1 MPRRTIVDWDGVAT
15 AATHGVLTA
24 RALDELGVP
33 RQTVYHRAS
42 IGGPWKRLLPG
53 VIMLSSGTPTLEQR
67 HDAALRYAGTG
78 AMITGL
84 AACRLHGM
92 TRLPETDEVHML
104 IPEARKRASKGFAE
118 IERTTR
124 LPSPVT
130 RDGFRVAPLVR
141 ALLDAAR
148 RLPSLDQVRALLAE
162 AVQRDLVTPEALAA
176 EAKAGSRRGVA
187 RCRVV
192 LEEMGAN
199 VHSPAESWAYR
210 LAQSSDLPAMQWNV
224 RLLGPDGTLLGIPDG
239 WIDEVGLAWQIDSME
254 YHLRPTGYENTV
266 FRHTLMTAAG
276 VVVVHT
282 LPKRLRS
289 DPSAVLDELRRSY
302 RAAQQRPRPRVTA
315 VPRVPAPR

>member
-1 MPRRTIVDWDGVAT
+1 MPRRTIVDWDEVAT

-67 HDAALRYAGTG
+67 HDAALQYAGTG

-104 IPEARKRASKGFAE
+104 IPEARKRASKGFVE

-124 LPSPVT
+124 LPLPVT
-130 RDGFRVAPLVR
+130 RGGFRVAPLVR

-148 RLPSLDQVRALLAE
+148 RLPTLDQVRALLAE
-162 AVQRDLVTPEALAA
+162 AVQRELVTPEALAV
-176 EAKAGSRRGVA
+176 EAKAGSRRGIA

-192 LEEMGAN
+192 LEEMNAN

-210 LAQSSDLPAMQWNV
+210 LAQNSDLPAMQWNV
-224 RLLGPDGTLLGIPDG
+224 RLLGPDGKLLGIPDG
-239 WIDEVGLAWQIDSME
+239 WMDDVGLAWQIDSTE
-254 YHLRPTGYENTV
+254 YHLGPTSYENTV
-266 FRHTLMTAAG
+266 LRHTLMTAAG

-282 LPKRLRS
+282 LPKRIRS
-289 DPSAVLDELRRSY
+289 DPAAVIDELRRSY
-302 RAAQQRPRPRVTA
+302 RAAQQRPRPLVTA
-315 VPRVPAPR
+315 VPRAPRQR